1 MSTRFVFEDKAGE
14 PHLTIEV
21 DHGSVVKNVRV
32 GKGPSVG
39 SANAYTVGVRRVPVR
54 PPCRRPGLLPG
65 TWMKL
70 LLALLAVIAVLSLYL
85 GQAYG
90 SGPVPGT
97 GTTGLRSGL
106 ECEDIKDADGR
117 HFCRAVANHDPN
129 ECELIK
135 RADLRHE
142 CRVYAG
148 KR

>member
-1 MSTRFVFEDKAGE
+1 MSVRYVFEDKAGE

-21 DHGSVVKNVRV
+21 DHGSMVKNVRV
-32 GKGPSVG
+32 GNRGP
-39 SANAYTVGVRRVPVR
+39 YTVGVRKASVR
-54 PPCRRPGLLPG
+54 PPCRPGLLPG
-65 TWMKL
+65 TWVKL

-106 ECEDIKDADGR
+106 ECEDLRDPDAR
-117 HFCRAVANHDPN
+117 HYCRAIVNHDPN

-135 RADLRHE
+135 NSDLRHS
-142 CRVYAG
+142 CRALS
-148 KR
+148 KQ